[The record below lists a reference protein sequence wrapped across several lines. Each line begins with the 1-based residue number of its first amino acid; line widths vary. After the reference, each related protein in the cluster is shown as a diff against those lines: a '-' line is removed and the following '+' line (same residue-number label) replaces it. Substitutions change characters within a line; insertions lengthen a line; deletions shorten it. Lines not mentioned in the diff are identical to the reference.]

1 MLALLANN
9 VRLSDPERQTM
20 SEKAEDI
27 SYIGKQVGNYRITE
41 SIDSGA
47 FGHVYQGVHLYLSNR
62 VVAVKILHTNYLE
75 SEEERA
81 SFLRE
86 AQFLELLKHEH
97 ILPIY
102 DVGVDDEGF
111 PYQVAEFAPNGSLR
125 DAMESHRRLL
135 PLNEVLRVMTQVG
148 QGLQYVHEQNIVHRD
163 LKPENILF
171 DAKNEALIAD
181 FGIAVLLENT
191 RTKYVNVIGSPLYM
205 APEQFEGAASTRS
218 DQYALACI
226 AYELLTGHPP
236 FSAKHAVTLG
246 KMHMAEPP
254 RPPSEINP
262 DVPAHIE
269 RAVLRALAKNREE
282 RYPDMLSFV
291 DALLRMPIGSHPA
304 PPSSHHSGDHWLDEG
319 DRLYNAGRYADA
331 LAAFER
337 AIHANADLVSA
348 HEGRG
353 SALYVLGHFEEAL
366 ASYERALHLD
376 PACALAY
383 AGKGNILYGHKHYE
397 QALHYYER
405 ALQYDPDQADFYQG
419 KGNALYS
426 LGRYKEAISA
436 HQEVLRRD
444 PTYLTAYDGIG
455 WALRR
460 LGHNKEALDVYN
472 RLLEQDEGY
481 APAYT
486 GKGRSLY
493 RLERYREAL
502 ACFERAIQLAPGI
515 AQTHE
520 FKADTLY
527 HMHRYEEAL
536 DAYEQALVLNPK
548 SAEVL
553 DGRAWVLWRLDRLE
567 EALASFEQASLVRP
581 DAASPYNGMGSL
593 LYELRR
599 YREAL
604 AAFEHAIR
612 LNPRLASAHNGK
624 GNVLYDLRRYEEA
637 LDAYEHAV
645 RLHPDMGAYHYNIA
659 DTLEQLGRAPE
670 AQKEYEQAQRLG
682 YVP

>member
-1 MLALLANN
+1 
-9 VRLSDPERQTM
+9 M
-20 SEKAEDI
+20 SEEAEDI
-27 SYIGKQVGNYRITE
+27 SYIGKKVGNYRITE

-62 VVAVKILHTNYLE
+62 VVAIKILHTNYLE
-75 SEEERA
+75 SEDERA

-102 DVGVDDEGF
+102 DVGIDEDGF
-111 PYQVAEFAPNGSLR
+111 PYQVSEFAPNGSLR
-125 DAMESHRRLL
+125 DAMEHHCRLL

-148 QGLQYVHEQNIVHRD
+148 EGLQYVHEQNIVHRD

-171 DAKNEALIAD
+171 DVQNEALIAD

-236 FSAKHAVTLG
+236 FLAKHAVTLG
-246 KMHMAEPP
+246 KLHMGEPP
-254 RPPSEINP
+254 RPPSQINP

-282 RYPDMLSFV
+282 RYPDMHAFI
-291 DALLRMPIGSHPA
+291 DALLRMPAGSHFA
-304 PPSSHHSGDHWLDEG
+304 PVSAHHDGADWLDEG

-337 AIHANADLVSA
+337 AISADAGLVAA
-348 HEGRG
+348 HEGKG
-353 SALYVLGHFEEAL
+353 SALYALGRSDEAL
-366 ASYERALHLD
+366 TAYDYALHLD
-376 PACALAY
+376 STFALAY
-383 AGKGNILYGHKHYE
+383 AGKGNVLYDRRQYE

-405 ALQYDPDQADFYQG
+405 ALQLDPDMVDVYQR
-419 KGNALYS
+419 KGNALYA
-426 LGRYKEAISA
+426 LGRYKEAIGA
-436 HQEVLRRD
+436 HEEVLRRD
-444 PTYLTAYDGIG
+444 PSDLAAYDGIG

-460 LGHNKEALDVYN
+460 LGHHKEALDVYN
-472 RLLEQDEGY
+472 RLLEQDDGY

-486 GKGRSLY
+486 GKGRTLY

-502 ACFERAIQLAPGI
+502 ACFEQATRLAPGV
-515 AQTHE
+515 AQTYE

-527 HMHRYEEAL
+527 HMRRYDEAL
-536 DAYEQALVLNPK
+536 AAYEQALALKPK
-548 SAEVL
+548 SAEAL
-553 DGRAWVLWRLDRLE
+553 DGRAWVLWGLDRLE
-567 EALASFEQASLVRP
+567 EALASFEQAARLRP
-581 DAASPYNGMGSL
+581 DAASPYNGIGAL
-593 LYELRR
+593 QYELKH

-604 AAFEHAIR
+604 AAFEQAIR

-624 GNVLYDLRRYEEA
+624 GNVLYDLRRYEDA
-637 LDAYEHAV
+637 LAAYEHAV
-645 RLHPDMGAYHYNIA
+645 QLHPHMGAYHYNLA
-659 DTLEQLGRAPE
+659 DTLEQLGRTSE
-670 AQKEYEQAQRLG
+670 AQREYEEARRLG
-682 YVP
+682 YAE